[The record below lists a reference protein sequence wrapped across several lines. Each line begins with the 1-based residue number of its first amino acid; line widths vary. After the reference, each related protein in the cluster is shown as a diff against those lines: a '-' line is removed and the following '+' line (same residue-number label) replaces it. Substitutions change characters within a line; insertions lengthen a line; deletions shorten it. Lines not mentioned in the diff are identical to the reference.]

1 MKYKKNRLL
10 ILCVLILLSNV
21 IRSQIVFYGDKNND
35 LSRLLEKEGVEL
47 IYVSSMDEAIKKAS
61 KKTRYSCRG

>member
-10 ILCVLILLSNV
+10 ILCALILLSNV

-47 IYVSSMDEAIKKAS
+47 IYVSSMDEAIK
-61 KKTRYSCRG
+61 